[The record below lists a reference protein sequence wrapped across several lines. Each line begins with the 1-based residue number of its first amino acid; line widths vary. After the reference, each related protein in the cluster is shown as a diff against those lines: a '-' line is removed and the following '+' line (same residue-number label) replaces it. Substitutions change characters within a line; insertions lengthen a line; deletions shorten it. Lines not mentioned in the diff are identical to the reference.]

1 MVNKDM
7 ELLEVRSMLYIPEK
21 AVEIT
26 LTAKV
31 YNNGEL
37 INVSKTL
44 DLQEIRR
51 AIADAEKNY
60 IEDDD
65 VFYLTEKGAALADNL

>member
-7 ELLEVRSMLYIPEK
+7 ELPEVRSMLYIPEK

-31 YNNGEL
+31 YHNGEL
-37 INVSKTL
+37 ISFSKTL

-51 AIADAEKNY
+51 AIADAENNY
-60 IEDDD
+60 FEDDD
-65 VFYLTEKGAALADNL
+65 VFCLTEKGANLADN